1 MPFLGVPFAA
11 RDVHYEARC
20 AERLAVA
27 HNPSMACVRIVRY
40 RIVSRLESLPTQ
52 LILTFVGRGN
62 GERVAGIKLAFGEDG
77 VEGESVCSCDASS
90 VVADPPALTT
100 FIQRE
105 GRCWGAGIDLD
116 PNAVGREEVEAFVQ
130 SDYDFDCSSW
140 DHGNLACADQA
151 VKVWVR
157 LIVRAVV
164 VLFDSL
170 SIGLFE
176 KYGDAVVLHCGG

>member
-1 MPFLGVPFAA
+1 
-11 RDVHYEARC
+11 
-20 AERLAVA
+20 
-27 HNPSMACVRIVRY
+27 MACVRIVRY
-40 RIVSRLESLPTQ
+40 RIVSRLGSLATQ
-52 LILTFVGRGN
+52 LILTFVGGGN
-62 GERVAGIKLAFGEDG
+62 GERGERIKLALGEDG

-100 FIQRE
+100 FLQGE
-105 GRCWGAGIDLD
+105 GSCRGAGIDLD
-116 PNAVGREEVEAFVQ
+116 PNSIGREEVEVFVQ
-130 SDYDFDCSSW
+130 CDYDFDCSSW
-140 DHGNLACADQA
+140 GRGNLACANQA

-157 LIVRAVV
+157 LIVDAVV